1 MTPPVRC
8 TPVPSPPAPS
18 ASTRRL
24 LLVRHARPEANW
36 SEHPDSGLDAVGRSQ
51 AAALADDLAPTGPR
65 PLVCSPTLR
74 TRETAAPLAARW
86 NVEPEVDP
94 AIGEIPSPTD
104 DVEQRG
110 AWLRGVL
117 QGTWGGVDDQV
128 ARWRENLLAALHGF
142 ADGTVLV
149 SHFVAINAAV
159 GYATGNDRIITFTP
173 DHCSRTELAVDG
185 DRLVLVEL
193 GRERATEVR

>member
-1 MTPPVRC
+1 M
-8 TPVPSPPAPS
+8 
-18 ASTRRL
+18 
-24 LLVRHARPEANW
+24 
-36 SEHPDSGLDAVGRSQ
+36 
-51 AAALADDLAPTGPR
+51 
-65 PLVCSPTLR
+65 
-74 TRETAAPLAARW
+74 
-86 NVEPEVDP
+86 
-94 AIGEIPSPTD
+94 
-104 DVEQRG
+104 
-110 AWLRGVL
+110 
-117 QGTWGGVDDQV
+117 DDQV

-142 ADGTVLV
+142 ADGTVLM

>member
-1 MTPPVRC
+1 M
-8 TPVPSPPAPS
+8 
-18 ASTRRL
+18 
-24 LLVRHARPEANW
+24 RP
-36 SEHPDSGLDAVGRSQ
+36 
-51 AAALADDLAPTGPR
+51 
-65 PLVCSPTLR
+65 
-74 TRETAAPLAARW
+74 RETAAPLAARW

-110 AWLRGVL
+110 AWLCGVL

-142 ADGTVLV
+142 ADGTVLM